1 MDFLQ
6 ETSLY
11 WELSGSNFQYNP
23 FIYSINKMTT
33 QLENII
39 SYIGISL
46 GVIGAIGALF
56 WLIKTATSKKV
67 KLFNLE
73 IERNLVDEENYS
85 EIIDSIKKEG
95 SKNTKPGVEQL
106 SKYYIQ
112 ISEQTKISFWF
123 GIIFASF
130 GFSILLIIMFSN
142 TYSTSKIT
150 ILLISTVII
159 EGVSVLF
166 FSRSNKA
173 RKEMGTF
180 FSKLRK
186 DRQQGISR
194 KLVESIEDSIL
205 KDTLKIQLAL
215 YYSGIQNDTSS
226 INEAIQSAIKKALE
240 NK

>member
-1 MDFLQ
+1 
-6 ETSLY
+6 
-11 WELSGSNFQYNP
+11 
-23 FIYSINKMTT
+23 MTT

-39 SYIGISL
+39 SYIGTSL
-46 GVIGAIGALF
+46 GVLGAIGALF
-56 WLIKTATSKKV
+56 WFIKTITSKKV

-95 SKNTKPGVEQL
+95 SKNIKPGVEQL
-106 SKYYIQ
+106 VKYYIQ

-123 GIIFASF
+123 GIIFAFF
-130 GFSILLIIMFSN
+130 GFSILLIIIFSN
-142 TYSTSKIT
+142 TYMNPSKIT
-150 ILLISTVII
+150 ILLISTAII
-159 EGVSVLF
+159 EGVAMLF

-194 KLVESIEDSIL
+194 ELVESIEGSIL

-226 INEAIQSAIKKALE
+226 INEAIQSAIKKTLK

>member
-1 MDFLQ
+1 
-6 ETSLY
+6 
-11 WELSGSNFQYNP
+11 
-23 FIYSINKMTT
+23 MTT

-46 GVIGAIGALF
+46 GVLGAIGALF
-56 WLIKTATSKKV
+56 WFIKTATSKKV

-85 EIIDSIKKEG
+85 EIIDSIKKEDN
-95 SKNTKPGVEQL
+95 KDTKPGVEQL
-106 SKYYIQ
+106 AKYYLQ
-112 ISEQTKISFWF
+112 ISEQTKVSFWF
-123 GIIFASF
+123 GLIFAIF
-130 GFSILLIIMFSN
+130 GFFILLIIMFSN
-142 TYSTSKIT
+142 TYMNPSKINV
-150 ILLISTVII
+150 LLISTAII
-159 EGVSVLF
+159 EGVSIFF

-194 KLVESIEDSIL
+194 ELVESIEDSIL

-226 INEAIQSAIKKALE
+226 INEAIQSAIKKTLE